1 MATTYFIDGQTLIEA
16 TWLNDVNSLVYS
28 GGGATVNW
36 GAILGTLSNQTDLQ
50 TALNAKYTVGG
61 AAGTPSAI
69 TLTYGTGLPLSTGVT
84 GNLAVANLGGG
95 SGATSATYWRGD
107 GTWATPAGSGTV
119 TTVSVVS
126 ANGFAGTVATATST
140 PAITLTT
147 SLTGMLK
154 GNGTALLAATVR
166 TDYAEPTTALATGI
180 LKNTTTTG
188 AHTIAVNSDLP
199 VMTATVGGAVPT
211 PPNNTTTFLRGDGT
225 FATPAGGGNVSNV
238 ATPTSG
244 QVAEWT
250 SSTSIQGVATTGS
263 SSYVRATSPTLVT
276 PVLGVATATSVNKV
290 ALTAPATSATLTIA
304 DGKTLTA
311 SNSITLAGTDSTTMT
326 FPVASASVGYINVPQ
341 NSQSAAYTT
350 VMADQGKHI
359 FHPSADTTARTYTID
374 SNSNV
379 GYAIGTAITFVNQN
393 AAGVL
398 TIAITTDTM
407 RLAGAGTTGSRTLA
421 ANGIA
426 TALKVTST
434 EWIISGTGLT

>member
-1 MATTYFIDGQTLIEA
+1 MALDPLTA
-16 TWLNDVNSLVYS
+16 VSDVNSLVYS

-61 AAGTPSAI
+61 SLGTPSAV

-84 GNLAVANLGGG
+84 GNLPVGNLNGG
-95 SGATSATYWRGD
+95 SSANSSTYWRGD

-119 TTVSVVS
+119 TSVSVTS
-126 ANGFAGTVATATST
+126 ANGFAGSVATAIST

-188 AHTIAVNSDLP
+188 AHTIALNSDLP

-225 FATPAGGGNVSNV
+225 FSTPAGGGNVSNV

-250 SSTSIQGVATTGS
+250 SSTTIQGVATTGS

-421 ANGIA
+421 ANGVA
-426 TALKVTST
+426 TALKVTAT
-434 EWIISGTGLT
+434 EWIISGTGLS